1 MQGGREGRDLDATE
15 LARAAQALGAG
26 ELLLNCIDRD
36 GQGSGFDTELVA
48 AVSDA
53 VTIPVIASSGAG
65 SPQHFSEV
73 GLISTLRLTRVKALF
88 SPKLSGD

>member
-15 LARAAQALGAG
+15 LATAAQDLGAG

-36 GQGSGFDTELVA
+36 GQGNGFDTELID
-48 AVSDA
+48 AVSKA

-73 GLISTLRLTRVKALF
+73 RHCEAWQHCQRH
-88 SPKLSGD
+88 